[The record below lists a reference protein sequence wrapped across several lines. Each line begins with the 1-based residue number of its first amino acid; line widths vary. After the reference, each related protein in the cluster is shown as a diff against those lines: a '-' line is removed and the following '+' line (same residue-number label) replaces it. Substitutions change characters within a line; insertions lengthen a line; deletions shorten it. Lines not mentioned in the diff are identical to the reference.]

1 MISLAIFGMLTGF
14 VAGFFG
20 VGGGAVLI
28 PMLLLSNYTM
38 KESVSISVVQMIFSS
53 FYGTFLNF
61 KKYKSILKDGL
72 LLGIGGFL
80 GGILSGFVVTY
91 VSDIFLKYLFLS
103 IVVLAIY
110 RLSKTS
116 VKVVSKEQ
124 NHSKVLLVIIGTI
137 IGTIAMSIGVGGA
150 IMLTPILAG
159 ILFYELKYASSLGLF
174 FVMFSSV
181 AGFISLSLNA
191 VMLYKEGV
199 VVGIAS
205 LIGVYIGIN
214 IKNKTNLASYK
225 KYLLILYIFIFV
237 SVVYKII
244 K

>member
-1 MISLAIFGMLTGF
+1 
-14 VAGFFG
+14 
-20 VGGGAVLI
+20 
-28 PMLLLSNYTM
+28 
-38 KESVSISVVQMIFSS
+38 
-53 FYGTFLNF
+53 
-61 KKYKSILKDGL
+61 
-72 LLGIGGFL
+72 
-80 GGILSGFVVTY
+80 
-91 VSDIFLKYLFLS
+91 
-103 IVVLAIY
+103 
-110 RLSKTS
+110 
-116 VKVVSKEQ
+116 
-124 NHSKVLLVIIGTI
+124 
-137 IGTIAMSIGVGGA
+137 MSIGVGGA

-214 IKNKTNLASYK
+214 IKNKTNLTSYK